1 MKTGLGRIT
10 ENTPKYNGV
19 IVYTMNDV
27 PLVRDDARAKKR
39 IAHGL
44 VLLGFWCGREIDR

>member
-1 MKTGLGRIT
+1 VVKTGLGRIT

-27 PLVRDDARAKKR
+27 PLVSFC
-39 IAHGL
+39 L
-44 VLLGFWCGREIDR
+44 MLG